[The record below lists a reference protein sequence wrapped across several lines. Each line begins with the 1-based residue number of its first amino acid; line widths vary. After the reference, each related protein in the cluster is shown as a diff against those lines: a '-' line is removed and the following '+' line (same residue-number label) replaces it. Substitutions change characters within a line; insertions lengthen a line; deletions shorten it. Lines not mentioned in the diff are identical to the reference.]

1 MTQQQ
6 LVRYDAMCRAIDAAY
21 KVDEVKDIR
30 DKAIALELYSKQ
42 ARNIENERCA
52 CEVRLRAERKAG
64 QLSRALER
72 SNPGKRKKDLVPIV
86 GTKSKSLR
94 DAGISKKQAEQWE
107 KLADISDKQFEAALT
122 DRTHMPTTNGIIRA
136 AAKPKVIPVS
146 KDALWLWGRLRDFE
160 RGQDMYKGEPMLTR
174 NPADVLA
181 TMTPE
186 MKDDVHR
193 LAPRVAAWLNRIG
206 KE

>member
-30 DKAIALELYSKQ
+30 DKAIALQIYSKQ
-42 ARNIENERCA
+42 ARNVENERCA
-52 CEVRLRAERKAG
+52 CEIRLRAEKKAGVLSRGLEKKQGARNDKQPLPTMGRSSTKKEQLRKAG
-64 QLSRALER
+64 
-72 SNPGKRKKDLVPIV
+72 I
-86 GTKSKSLR
+86 SLR
-94 DAGISKKQAEQWE
+94 QAEQWE
-107 KLADISDKQFEAALT
+107 KLADVPDEVFEREVKDK
-122 DRTHMPTTNGIIRA
+122 THMPTTNGIIRA
-136 AAKPKVIPVS
+136 AAKPKVIPVA
-146 KDALWLWGRLRDFE
+146 KVALRLWGRLREYEEEGFLKMSPSE
-160 RGQDMYKGEPMLTR
+160 AME
-174 NPADVLA
+174 
-181 TMTPE
+181 TMTSE